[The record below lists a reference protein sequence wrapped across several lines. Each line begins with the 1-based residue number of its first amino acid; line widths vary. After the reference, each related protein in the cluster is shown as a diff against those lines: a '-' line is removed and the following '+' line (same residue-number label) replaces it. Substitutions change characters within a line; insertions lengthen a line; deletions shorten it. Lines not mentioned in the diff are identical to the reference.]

1 MSTAKITLIGLNFY
15 SDGHIFD
22 KLRLPD
28 GINKDVLTNAI
39 LLNSGEFEPL
49 YADYEAMRFA
59 IGVWSEK
66 WYDVFL
72 KWKKALNHE
81 YNPFYN
87 YDLHSESEDNRD
99 INTTTDTT
107 SNTESENHRTIEDK
121 VSAFDSDTYQPS
133 EKTQTDGTEKKDST
147 GKIKGKTDDDI
158 TRRSHVYGIRP
169 TMRSHSMSEL
179 LQEELDVSEWNLY
192 EHIADIFAE
201 ELLIMVY

>member
-1 MSTAKITLIGLNFY
+1 MSTAKITLIGLDAY
-15 SDGHIFD
+15 SEGHLFD
-22 KLRLPD
+22 NLRLPE
-28 GINKDVLTNAI
+28 GIDKNILVNAI

-49 YADYEAMRFA
+49 YASYEAMVFA
-59 IGVWSEK
+59 IGVWGEK
-66 WYDVFL
+66 WFDVFA
-72 KWKKALNHE
+72 KWKRALTTE

-99 INTTTDTT
+99 INTTTNTT
-107 SNTESENHRTIEDK
+107 SNTESENHRTTENKI
-121 VSAFDSDTYQPS
+121 SAFDSDTYQPN
-133 EKTQTDGTEKKDST
+133 EKLQVDGTEKKDSA

-158 TRRSHVYGIRP
+158 KRKSHVYGIRP